1 VSSETVRRSVAVG
14 LVLLSA
20 LGGLLVI
27 AACRHPPTD
36 EEQVRALL
44 DDAARAVEE
53 KRIGDAVR
61 DVSERFHG
69 EGLDRREVKQLVA
82 AHVLRGTWVS
92 ATIAGAKVDV
102 RGDLARAA
110 CDVVLSRSGKGTP
123 LAQLLPEQ
131 ASVHRF
137 LLDLA
142 REGGKWKVVG
152 ARWRPV
158 TLEEAAAG
166 PELPVDP

>member
-1 VSSETVRRSVAVG
+1 MRRP
-14 LVLLSA
+14 LFLLALLLLAA
-20 LGGLLVI
+20 LGVLVSVRLL
-27 AACRHPPTD
+27 RKPPSD
-36 EEQVRALL
+36 EEQIRTLL
-44 DDAARAVEE
+44 VDAARAAEE

-92 ATIAGAKVDV
+92 VTITGTKIDV
-102 RGDLARAA
+102 RGELARAA
-110 CDVVLSRSGKGTP
+110 SDVVLSRSGKGTP
-123 LAQLLPEQ
+123 LAELVPEQ

-142 REGGKWKVVG
+142 REEGRWKVVG
-152 ARWRPV
+152 ASWRPV

-166 PELPVDP
+166 PELPPSP

>member
-1 VSSETVRRSVAVG
+1 MRRPLLALAL
-14 LVLLSA
+14 LVLAA
-20 LGGLLVI
+20 LGALLAV
-27 AACRHPPTD
+27 RLLRKPPSD
-36 EEQVRALL
+36 EEQIRILL
-44 DDAARAVEE
+44 VDAARATEE

-92 ATIAGAKVDV
+92 VTIAGTKIDV
-102 RGDLARAA
+102 RGELARAA
-110 CDVVLSRSGKGTP
+110 ADVVLSRSGKGTP
-123 LAQLLPEQ
+123 LAELLPEQ

-142 REGGKWKVVG
+142 REEGKWKVVG

-158 TLEEAAAG
+158 TLEEAVVG
-166 PELPVDP
+166 PELPAEP

>member
-1 VSSETVRRSVAVG
+1 MRRPLLALAL
-14 LVLLSA
+14 LVLAA
-20 LGGLLVI
+20 LGALLAV
-27 AACRHPPTD
+27 RLLRKPPSD
-36 EEQVRALL
+36 EEQIRILL
-44 DDAARAVEE
+44 VDAARATEE

-92 ATIAGAKVDV
+92 VSIAGTKIDV
-102 RGDLARAA
+102 RGELARAA
-110 CDVVLSRSGKGTP
+110 ADVVLSRSGKGAP
-123 LAQLLPEQ
+123 LAELLPEQ

-142 REGGKWKVVG
+142 REEGKWKVVG

-158 TLEEAAAG
+158 TLEEAVVG
-166 PELPVDP
+166 PELPAEP